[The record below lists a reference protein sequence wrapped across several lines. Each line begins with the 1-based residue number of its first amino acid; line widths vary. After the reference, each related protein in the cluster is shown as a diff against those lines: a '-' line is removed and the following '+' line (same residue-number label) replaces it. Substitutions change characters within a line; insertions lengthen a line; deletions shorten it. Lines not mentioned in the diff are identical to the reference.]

1 MKQEEKKINS
11 TDKKNSVTVILP
23 AKHCQDGHAANFDWS
38 KRIRSIVGIFVL
50 LIIWQITAQY
60 YDQPWIFPS
69 VTRVLSQLAHPLREH
84 YASGTLL
91 SNTLI
96 SLLRV
101 LLGFLFASIVGVTLG
116 IVMGSISFIR
126 DILEP
131 VIELLRPL
139 CPIAW
144 LPFAIVIF
152 KLKTLPQLF
161 GINYSHTI
169 FDQVQIG
176 MIFVIFV
183 GGFFPVLTNTLDG
196 VASVRRNYLL
206 LAKTLGASPVQIFYH
221 VHLPA
226 AMPMILTGLR
236 QGLGLC
242 WFVIIA
248 AEMMTGSDSGIG
260 YLLMYAAD
268 NSAMDIVI
276 AAMLIIG
283 AVGAMLSF
291 LMRRVMF
298 RFVGW
303 KEKEI

>member
-1 MKQEEKKINS
+1 LSKEELKINKPRNYS
-11 TDKKNSVTVILP
+11 KWIRWVAGPVIL
-23 AKHCQDGHAANFDWS
+23 
-38 KRIRSIVGIFVL
+38 L
-50 LIIWQITAQY
+50 LIWQAAAHY
-60 YDQPWIFPS
+60 YNQPWIFPS
-69 VTRVLSQLAHPLREH
+69 VTRVLSQFAHPLRQH
-84 YASGTLL
+84 YNSGSLL

-101 LLGFLFASIVGVTLG
+101 IIGFSLAAVVGVTLG

-144 LPFAIVIF
+144 LPFAIVVF
-152 KLKTLPQLF
+152 KLRTLPQLF

-169 FDQVQIG
+169 FDQVQLG

-196 VASVRRNYLL
+196 VTGVRRNYLL
-206 LAKTLGASPVQIFYH
+206 LAKTLGASPRQIFFNVY
-221 VHLPA
+221 LPA

-248 AEMMTGSDSGIG
+248 AEMMTGGDSGIG
-260 YLLMYAAD
+260 YLLMYASD

-283 AVGAMLSF
+283 AVGALLAL
-291 LMRRVMF
+291 LMRRIMNSF
-298 RFVGW
+298 ISW
-303 KEKEI
+303 KPKEV

>member
-1 MKQEEKKINS
+1 LSKEELKI
-11 TDKKNSVTVILP
+11 
-23 AKHCQDGHAANFDWS
+23 S
-38 KRIRSIVGIFVL
+38 KSRNYSKLLRWIAGPVVL
-50 LIIWQITAQY
+50 LVIWQAAAQY
-60 YDQPWIFPS
+60 YNQPWIFPS
-69 VTRVLSQLAHPLREH
+69 VTRVLSQLAHPLRQH
-84 YASGTLL
+84 YASGSLL

-101 LLGFLFASIVGVTLG
+101 IFGFSLAAVVGVTIG
-116 IVMGSISFIR
+116 IVMGSIPFIR
-126 DILEP
+126 DIMEP

-144 LPFAIVIF
+144 LPFAIVVF
-152 KLKTLPQLF
+152 KLRTLPQLF
-161 GINYSHTI
+161 GIDYSHTI
-169 FDQVQIG
+169 FDQVQLG

-196 VASVRRNYLL
+196 VTGVRRNYLL
-206 LAKTLGASPVQIFYH
+206 LAKTLGASRRQIFFRVY
-221 VHLPA
+221 LPA

-248 AEMMTGSDSGIG
+248 AEMMTGGDSGIG
-260 YLLMYAAD
+260 YLLMYASD

-283 AVGAMLSF
+283 AVGALLAF
-291 LMRRVMF
+291 LMRRIMYS
-298 RFVGW
+298 FVSW
-303 KEKEI
+303 KPKEI

>member
-1 MKQEEKKINS
+1 MKKEEKKNS
-11 TDKKNSVTVILP
+11 NTIFQSKK
-23 AKHCQDGHAANFDWS
+23 
-38 KRIRSIVGIFVL
+38 IRSLAGIVVI
-50 LIIWQITAQY
+50 LIIWEIAAKY
-60 YDQPWIFPS
+60 YNQPWIFPS

-84 YASGTLL
+84 YASGSLL

-101 LLGFLFASIVGVTLG
+101 ILGFFFASLIGVTLG
-116 IVMGSISFIR
+116 IMMGSVSFIR
-126 DILEP
+126 DILEL
-131 VIELLRPL
+131 VIEILRPL

-161 GINYSHTI
+161 GINYSHTV
-169 FDQVQIG
+169 FDKVQLG

-196 VASVRRNYLL
+196 VTNVRRNYLL
-206 LAKTLGASPVQIFYH
+206 LAKSLGASPRQIYYH
-221 VHLPA
+221 VYLPA

-260 YLLMYAAD
+260 YLLMYASD

-283 AVGAMLSF
+283 AVGAMLSYM
-291 LMRRVMF
+291 MRHVMN
-298 RFVGW
+298 RSVCW
-303 KEKEI
+303 KEKEL